1 MNSTEWD
8 TSHCRTYLEGKKTSG
23 GKIIS
28 SICSPPG
35 SALRDISSWITGKLV
50 AARFLYAWKDG
61 DASEQ
66 DNVALFWRKSEGTG
80 YSTGSPAHPESL
92 GITTSQEEGNETEIA
107 TAWWRQ
113 WALALQ
119 LSCLPW
125 CSCFPKSS
133 LGNRFSLAAHSA
145 VGSPQQ
151 GQDTAKFAISQQ
163 PAPPWIPGPAVFWQR
178 GSDPAWK
185 GPQQTLGLEGS
196 SPSNQLWNRSWF
208 SFHVS
213 SLVPFLQSK
222 SEV

>member
-1 MNSTEWD
+1 M
-8 TSHCRTYLEGKKTSG
+8 YLDGKKKPSG

-50 AARFLYAWKDG
+50 AARFLSAWKDG
-61 DASEQ
+61 NASEQ
-66 DNVALFWRKSEGTG
+66 GNVALVWCKPEGMG
-80 YSTGSPAHPESL
+80 YSPGSPAHPESL
-92 GITTSQEEGNETEIA
+92 GITTNQKEGNETEIA
-107 TAWWRQ
+107 TAWWQQ

-119 LSCLPW
+119 LSRLP
-125 CSCFPKSS
+125 CSSFPKSS
-133 LGNRFSLAAHSA
+133 LRNRFSLAVHSA

-196 SPSNQLWNRSWF
+196 SPGNHLWNRSWF